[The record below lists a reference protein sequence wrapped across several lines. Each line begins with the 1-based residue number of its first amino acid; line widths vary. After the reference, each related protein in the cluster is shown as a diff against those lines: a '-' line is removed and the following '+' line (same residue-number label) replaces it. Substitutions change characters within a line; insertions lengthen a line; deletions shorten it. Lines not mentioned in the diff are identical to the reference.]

1 MNAEPASIAAAV
13 AAQGLA
19 PGVGPGVA
27 PPWRTVAVFSPG
39 LARIPRL
46 DALLGAERVVV
57 RPGAAQ
63 AVRIDAVVGWGNKRT
78 AEPAMDYAR
87 QHALPYW
94 RAEDGFLRSIGL
106 GRGGAAP
113 LSLVLDD
120 RGIYYD
126 ARTPSRL
133 EALLAGDAGPLDDA
147 ALLARARRAMQ
158 RILEAGLSKYNDTPP
173 GPARIRARE
182 SGASRTRVLVVDQT
196 SGDLSIEHGL
206 AGPDSFARMIEA
218 ALCEHP
224 GAEIL
229 VKTHPDVL
237 AGHRRG
243 CIPSVARTE
252 RVRLIADPVNPLAL
266 LGDVDHVY
274 AVTSQLGFEA
284 LLAGKPVTVFGAP
297 FYAGWGLTDDRQAIP
312 RRQRRRTLEQLFAAA
327 YILYP
332 RYLDPESGGPGQ
344 IEDVIEHLARQ
355 RQTFA
360 SNQGTIF
367 CLGFR
372 PWKQG
377 YVRAYLRCPG
387 NRVVFARNAAH
398 AERLGCS
405 AGAKLLVW
413 GQRAAADVETLSK
426 RHAASIWRMEDGFL
440 RSVGLG
446 SDFVTPASLVVDRQ
460 GIYYDPRTPSD
471 LESILQTA
479 VFSPDELVRAR
490 ALRETMVRDGL
501 SKYNIGERRRLDV
514 PVGKRIILVPGQ
526 VEDDAS
532 IQLGCPGDDE
542 AGRGAV
548 RTNEA
553 LLRAVRASAPG
564 VYVIYK
570 PHPDVVAGNR
580 RGHVAEPVQRGLCD
594 RVEMEAAIADC
605 LATAHEVHTMTSLVG
620 FEALLRGL
628 RVVVYGQPF
637 YASWGLT
644 DDRAPVARRTRALT
658 LDALVAGTLI
668 RYPRYLHPET
678 GAFTTPE
685 TILVRLRAARDRA
698 ERGRGGGATRL
709 RVSWMRRQVR
719 KLVHIARGML
729 DAA

>member
-1 MNAEPASIAAAV
+1 MSASPASIATAAP
-13 AAQGLA
+13 AQGTA
-19 PGVGPGVA
+19 PSAVPGVA
-27 PPWRTVAVFSPG
+27 PPWRTLAVFSQG
-39 LARIPRL
+39 LARIPHL

-63 AVRIDAVVGWGNKRT
+63 AGRIDAVIGWGNKRT
-78 AEPAMDYAR
+78 AQPAMEYASR
-87 QHALPYW
+87 HALPYW
-94 RAEDGFLRSIGL
+94 RAEDGFLRSVGL

-133 EALLAGDAGPLDDA
+133 EALLADSAGWLDDA
-147 ALLARARRAMQ
+147 ALLGRARRAMQ
-158 RILEAGLSKYNDTPP
+158 RILEAGLSKYNATPP
-173 GPARIRARE
+173 GPARLGAR
-182 SGASRTRVLVVDQT
+182 GFRTRVLVVDQT
-196 SGDLSIEHGL
+196 AGDLSIEHGL
-206 AGPDSFARMIEA
+206 ASPDSFARMLEA

-224 GAEIL
+224 DAEIL

-243 CIPSVARTE
+243 CIPAVARTE
-252 RVRLIADPVNPLAL
+252 RVRIVADPVAPLAL
-266 LGDVDHVY
+266 LREIDHVY

-312 RRQRRRTLEQLFAAA
+312 RRQRWRTLEQLFAAA

-332 RYLDPESGGPGQ
+332 RYLDPESGGSGQ

-360 SNQGTIF
+360 DNQGTIF

-405 AGAKLLVW
+405 AGATLLVW
-413 GQRAAADVETLSK
+413 GQRAAGDVETLSK
-426 RHAASIWRMEDGFL
+426 RHAAPIWRMEDGFL

-460 GIYYDPRTPSD
+460 GVYYDPRMPSD
-471 LESILQTA
+471 LEAILQTA
-479 VFSPDELVRAR
+479 AFSPDELARAR
-490 ALRETMVRDGL
+490 TLRETMVRDGL

-514 PVGKRIILVPGQ
+514 PAGKRIILVPGQ

-532 IQLGCPGDDE
+532 ILLGCPEG
-542 AGRGAV
+542 AGAV

-553 LLRAVRASAPG
+553 LLRAVRAGAPG
-564 VYVIYK
+564 AHVIYK

-580 RGHVAEPVQRGLCD
+580 RGHVPEPVQRGLCD

-620 FEALLRGL
+620 FEALLRGR

-644 DDRAPVARRTRALT
+644 EDRAPLARRTRALT
-658 LDALVAGTLI
+658 LDELVAGALI

-678 GAFTTPE
+678 AAFTTPE
-685 TILVRLRAARDRA
+685 TILARLRAERDRA
-698 ERGRGGGATRL
+698 GRGRGGGATRL

>member
-1 MNAEPASIAAAV
+1 MSAAPASA
-13 AAQGLA
+13 GT
-19 PGVGPGVA
+19 A
-27 PPWRTVAVFSPG
+27 PPARATMPAWRTVAVFSRG
-39 LARIPRL
+39 LAAIPHL
-46 DALLGAERVVV
+46 DALLGAKRVLV
-57 RPGAAQ
+57 RPGAAE
-63 AVRIDAVVGWGNKRT
+63 AGRIDAVVGWGNKRT
-78 AEPAMDYAR
+78 TAPAIEYAR
-87 QHALPYW
+87 RHALPYW

-106 GRGGAAP
+106 GKSGAAP
-113 LSLVLDD
+113 LSVVLDD

-133 EALLAGDAGPLDDA
+133 EALLAGEDAGQLDDP
-147 ALLARARRAMQ
+147 ALLDRARRAMQ
-158 RILEAGLSKYNDTPP
+158 RITAAGLSKYNDAPP
-173 GPARIRARE
+173 GPPRLP
-182 SGASRTRVLVVDQT
+182 GGSRTRVLVVDQT
-196 SGDLSIEHGL
+196 AGDLSIEHGL
-206 AGPDSFARMIEA
+206 AGPQSFARMLEA

-229 VKTHPDVL
+229 VMTHPDVL
-237 AGHRRG
+237 AGYRRG
-243 CIPSVARTE
+243 CIPPVARSA
-252 RVRLIADPVNPLAL
+252 RVRLLADRAEPHAL
-266 LGDVDHVY
+266 LREVDHVY
-274 AVTSQLGFEA
+274 VATSQLGFEA

-297 FYAGWGLTDDRQAIP
+297 FYAGWGLTDDRQPIA

-332 RYLDPESGGPGQ
+332 RYLEPETGRPGE
-344 IEDVIEHLARQ
+344 IEDVIDHLARQ
-355 RQTFA
+355 RELFA

-367 CLGFR
+367 CFGFR
-372 PWKQG
+372 PWKHG

-387 NRVVFARNAAH
+387 NRVVFARDAAH
-398 AERLGCS
+398 AERQGCGP
-405 AGAKLLVW
+405 GATLLVW

-426 RHAASIWRMEDGFL
+426 RHGAPIWRMEDGFL

-471 LESILQTA
+471 LEAILHA
-479 VFSPDELVRAR
+479 AAFSADELARAR

-514 PVGKRIILVPGQ
+514 PTGKRVILVPGQ

-532 IQLGCPGDDE
+532 IQLGCP
-542 AGRGAV
+542 AGAV

-553 LLRAVRASAPG
+553 LLCAVRASAPDA
-564 VYVIYK
+564 YVIFK

-580 RGHVAEPVQRGLCD
+580 RGQVHDPVQRGLCD
-594 RVEMEAAIADC
+594 RVETDAAIADC
-605 LATAHEVHTMTSLVG
+605 LASVHEVHTMTSLVG

-637 YASWGLT
+637 YAGWGLT
-644 DDRAPVARRTRALT
+644 EDRAPLARRTRALT
-658 LDALVAGTLI
+658 LDQLVAGALI

-685 TILVRLRAARDRA
+685 AILARLRAERA
-698 ERGRGGGATRL
+698 ERGGAATRI
-709 RVSWMRRQVR
+709 RVSWVRRQAR

-729 DAA
+729 DVA

>member
-1 MNAEPASIAAAV
+1 M
-13 AAQGLA
+13 
-19 PGVGPGVA
+19 
-27 PPWRTVAVFSPG
+27 AVFSRG
-39 LARIPRL
+39 LAGIPHL

-57 RPGAAQ
+57 RPDAAQ
-63 AVRIDAVVGWGNKRT
+63 ARRIDAVVGWGNKGT
-78 AEPAMDYAR
+78 AAAAIDYAR
-87 QHALPYW
+87 RHDLPYW

-106 GRGGAAP
+106 GRSGAAP

-126 ARTPSRL
+126 ARAPSRL
-133 EALLAGDAGPLDDA
+133 EALLGDAAGELDDA
-147 ALLARARRAMQ
+147 ALLDRAGRAMQ
-158 RILEAGLSKYNDTPP
+158 RIIEAGLSKYNVTPP
-173 GPARIRARE
+173 E
-182 SGASRTRVLVVDQT
+182 SPRLAENDRPRVLVVDQT
-196 SGDLSIEHGL
+196 AGDLSIEHGL
-206 AGPDSFARMIEA
+206 AEPASFVRMLEA

-243 CIPSVARTE
+243 CIPTVARAA
-252 RVRLIADPVNPLAL
+252 RVRFIAGAVNPLTL
-266 LGDVDHVY
+266 LRDIDHVY
-274 AVTSQLGFEA
+274 VVTSQLGFEA

-297 FYAGWGLTDDRQAIP
+297 FYAGWGLTDDRQVIA
-312 RRQRRRTLEQLFAAA
+312 RRRRRRTLAQLFAAA

-332 RYLDPESGGPGQ
+332 RYLDPESGRPGQ

-355 RQTFA
+355 RRAFA
-360 SNQGTIF
+360 ANQGRIF
-367 CLGFR
+367 GFGFR
-372 PWKQG
+372 PWKHG

-387 NRVVFARNAAH
+387 NRVLFARDAAH
-398 AERLGCS
+398 AERLGCGP
-405 AGAKLLVW
+405 GATLLVW
-413 GQRAAADVETLSK
+413 GQRAADDVDTLSK
-426 RHAASIWRMEDGFL
+426 RHAAPIWRMEDGFL

-471 LESILQTA
+471 LESILQA
-479 VFSPDELVRAR
+479 AAFSADELARAR
-490 ALRETMVRDGL
+490 ALRETMVREGL
-501 SKYNIGERRRLDV
+501 SKYNIGERRTLDV
-514 PVGKRIILVPGQ
+514 PAGKRVILVPGQ

-532 IQLGCPGDDE
+532 IQLGCPLDG
-542 AGRGAV
+542 V

-553 LLRAVRASAPG
+553 LLRAVRAGAPG
-564 VYVIYK
+564 AYVIYK

-580 RGHVAEPVQRGLCD
+580 RGQVSAPVQRGLCD
-594 RVEMEAAIADC
+594 RVELEAAIADC
-605 LATAHEVHTMTSLVG
+605 LATVHEVHTMNSLVG
-620 FEALLRGL
+620 FEVLLRGL

-637 YASWGLT
+637 YAGWGLT
-644 DDRAPVARRTRALT
+644 DDRAPLPRRTRVLT
-658 LDALVAGTLI
+658 LDQLVAGALI

-685 TILVRLRAARDRA
+685 TVLAKLRAQRARA
-698 ERGRGGGATRL
+698 GAATQL
-709 RVSWMRRQVR
+709 RVSWARRQLR

>member
-1 MNAEPASIAAAV
+1 MSPAPPSIAPV
-13 AAQGLA
+13 AAAQSKA
-19 PGVGPGVA
+19 PGKAPGVA
-27 PPWRTVAVFSPG
+27 PPWRTVAVFSQG
-39 LARIPRL
+39 LARIPHL

-63 AVRIDAVVGWGNKRT
+63 AARIDAVVGWGNKRT
-78 AEPAMDYAR
+78 AEPAIDYAR

-133 EALLAGDAGPLDDA
+133 EALLAGDDAGALDDP
-147 ALLARARRAMQ
+147 ALLHRARRAMQ

-173 GPARIRARE
+173 GPSRLDT
-182 SGASRTRVLVVDQT
+182 GASRTRVLIVDQT
-196 SGDLSIEHGL
+196 AGDLSIEHGL
-206 AGPDSFARMIEA
+206 AEPASFVRMLDA

-224 GAEIL
+224 GADIL

-252 RVRLIADPVNPLAL
+252 RVRFIADPVNPLAL
-266 LGDVDHVY
+266 LRDVDHVY
-274 AVTSQLGFEA
+274 VVTSQLGFEA

-297 FYAGWGLTDDRQAIP
+297 FYAGWGLTDDRQTFA

-360 SNQGTIF
+360 GNQGTIF

-405 AGAKLLVW
+405 PGATLLVW
-413 GQRAAADVETLSK
+413 GQRAADDVETLSK
-426 RHAASIWRMEDGFL
+426 RHAAPIWRMEDGFL

-471 LESILQTA
+471 LESILQTTA
-479 VFSPDELVRAR
+479 FSADEITRAR
-490 ALRETMVRDGL
+490 ALRETMVREGL

-514 PVGKRIILVPGQ
+514 PAGKRVILVPGQ

-532 IQLGCPGDDE
+532 IQLGCPAGD
-542 AGRGAV
+542 GAI

-553 LLRAVRASAPG
+553 LLRAARASAPDA
-564 VYVIYK
+564 YVIYK

-594 RVEMEAAIADC
+594 LVEMEAAIADC

-620 FEALLRGL
+620 FEALLRG
-628 RVVVYGQPF
+628 
-637 YASWGLT
+637 
-644 DDRAPVARRTRALT
+644 
-658 LDALVAGTLI
+658 
-668 RYPRYLHPET
+668 
-678 GAFTTPE
+678 
-685 TILVRLRAARDRA
+685 
-698 ERGRGGGATRL
+698 
-709 RVSWMRRQVR
+709 
-719 KLVHIARGML
+719 
-729 DAA
+729 